1 MPKFEPK
8 YTDKDFLEV
17 IKGTSKTV
25 GYIAK
30 KVGAARSTT
39 VNYLERLKKENKVEK
54 ESIDDGALYVWKL
67 VKN

>member
-1 MPKFEPK
+1 MPKFEKK
-8 YTDKDFLEV
+8 YTDKDFLDV
-17 IKGTSKTV
+17 IKGDSKTV

-39 VNYLERLKKENKVEK
+39 VNYLERLQKENKIER

-67 VKN
+67 KN